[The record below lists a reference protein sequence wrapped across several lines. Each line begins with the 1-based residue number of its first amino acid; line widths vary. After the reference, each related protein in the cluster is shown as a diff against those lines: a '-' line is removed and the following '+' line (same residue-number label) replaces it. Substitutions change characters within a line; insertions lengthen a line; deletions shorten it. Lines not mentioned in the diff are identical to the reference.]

1 MSISANITRPLHVP
15 SVAPPPPAWPWSRW
29 KAHFERNRQRPFPAF
44 DEAVD
49 LPPAVASQLALSL
62 ARFQIGETGE
72 GRIVGDL
79 ARSRMHGVDDDY
91 RRAVALFIAE
101 EGRHAHILASLVR
114 ALGGE
119 LLETTWTAR
128 AFASVRHLGGI
139 RFKLLAMFAAE
150 VVGAGFYRGLAAH
163 LPPGATRAALEQMA
177 GDEQAHLRFHRRFF
191 AIQAPGGWRRL
202 LFLVAW
208 VPLAHAASLM
218 VLWDHRQTLR
228 ALQIPRRQMAARL
241 RALVAEGAR

>member
-1 MSISANITRPLHVP
+1 MSIPANAVLPMLVP
-15 SVAPPPPAWPWSRW
+15 SVPPPPPSSRWSRW

-44 DEAVD
+44 EEGVD

-72 GRIVGDL
+72 GRIVGDVV
-79 ARSRMHGVDDDY
+79 RSRMNGVDDDY
-91 RRAVALFIAE
+91 RRSIAFFIAE
-101 EGRHAHILASLVR
+101 EGRHAHILACLVR

-163 LPPGATRAALEQMA
+163 LPPGAPRAALEEIA
-177 GDEQAHLRFHRRFF
+177 ADERAHLEFHRHFF

-202 LFLVAW
+202 LFLAAW
-208 VPLAHAASLM
+208 LPLAHAASWM
-218 VLWDHRQTLR
+218 VLWDHRQTLS
-228 ALQIPRRQMAARL
+228 ALGIPRRELTARL
-241 RALVAEGAR
+241 RALIAEGAR